1 MAFDRSKYKAA
12 TVSANKEAAQAAA
25 AFTGSSKGSDFF
37 SIQEGVNI
45 FRMLPPHPKDGERG
59 VSIQPLCKT
68 WMEVMVQQ
76 KDSEGNLT
84 GQSERLKRPLYNS
97 RMHGGTKKDLI
108 EEYITF
114 VTTHVNAEIK
124 DATEAKRR
132 LAPVYGARVSGKWIP
147 GIRYGVSYAM
157 YVLRDEKVGRLE
169 VFGNIRDRLEELN
182 IDDELGK
189 PLSTD
194 IFSDPNEGVSFII
207 TKSGSDV
214 VVTKRAYSPKHGTYD
229 QWREKERVS
238 DEILEQFE
246 AMPSL
251 MELYTGVYG
260 RSEFEKALEALQ
272 YFDTK
277 HSYGVFS
284 QEAWLDIV
292 EEIDGYY
299 TDSNDSEEKVSGI
312 ALNPVEVKEEAAEKG
327 VESMTREELKAYIMR
342 EELPIVV
349 TSKMSD
355 EQIREA
361 IAELMETTEIANPS
375 TDEKVEVVEKVEEEV
390 KKPAATQPAT
400 TTKPHAD
407 RLASLRA
414 KLGEKK

>member
-114 VTTHVNAEIK
+114 ATAHVNAEIK
-124 DATEAKRR
+124 DVAEAKRR
-132 LAPVYGARVSGKWIP
+132 LAPIYGARVSGKWIP

-157 YVLRDEKVGRLE
+157 YVLQGEKIGRLE
-169 VFGNIRDRLEELN
+169 VFSNIRDRLEELN

-214 VVTKRAYSPKHGTYD
+214 VVAKRTYSPKHGTYD
-229 QWREKERVS
+229 QWREKEKVS
-238 DEILEQFE
+238 DEALEQFE
-246 AMPSL
+246 SMPSL

-260 RSEFEKALEALQ
+260 RSEFERALEALQ

-277 HSYGVFS
+277 HGYGVFS

-299 TDSNDSEEKVSGI
+299 TENSDSEEKPSGVS
-312 ALNPVEVKEEAAEKG
+312 LNPVEVKTPTAEKD
-327 VESMTREELKAYIMR
+327 VESMTREELKAYIMQ

-361 IAELMETTEIANPS
+361 IAGVMNTTEVVNPS
-375 TDEKVEVVEKVEEEV
+375 VGEKVE
-390 KKPAATQPAT
+390 AT
-400 TTKPHAD
+400 TRIEEAKDTDAAPKAKPIAKVGED
-407 RLASLRA
+407 RLAAIRA
-414 KLGEKK
+414 KLNK